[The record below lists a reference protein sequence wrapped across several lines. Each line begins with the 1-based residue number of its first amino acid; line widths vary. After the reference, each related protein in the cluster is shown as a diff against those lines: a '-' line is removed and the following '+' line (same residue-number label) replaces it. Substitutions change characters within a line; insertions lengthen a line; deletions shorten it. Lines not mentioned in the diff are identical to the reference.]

1 MIRPQPASVIATLL
15 FLLAWAATASA
26 ECAWVLWVKQEQGRW
41 SWWTGPTWR
50 PHATYRS
57 EKECWDS
64 RGDGRS
70 LALSTAQCL
79 PDTVDPRVP
88 KGGGR

>member
-1 MIRPQPASVIATLL
+1 MVRVRRTSVIATLS
-15 FLLAWAATASA
+15 LLCWTATASA
-26 ECAWVLWVKQEQGRW
+26 ECTWVLWVEQEQGLW

-64 RGDGRS
+64 RGDGRRS
-70 LALSTAQCL
+70 LVLSTAQCL
-79 PDTVDPRVP
+79 PDTVDPRGV
-88 KGGGR
+88 KAK